1 MTQIIPAILGVTT
14 AELQAQFDK
23 VKSLSSMI
31 SYDVAD
37 GIFVSPKS
45 PAINTFPMPPDDVMI
60 CWHLMVQNPLDYLED
75 CLKYPTAMVTVH
87 IESQKIGETISR
99 LNCENIPVGLA
110 LNPNTPASAIIDLL
124 PAVQFVQIMTVEP
137 GGQGHPFLSNQLVKI
152 NEIRSIKANQSV
164 GIDGGVNRDTIN
176 KIKQY
181 QPEYLF
187 VGSALTKSDDPR
199 QAYADLQRLVG

>member
-1 MTQIIPAILGVTT
+1 MTQIIPAILGVTA
-14 AELQAQFDK
+14 AELQAQSDN
-23 VKSLSSMI
+23 VKSLSSLI

-37 GIFVSPKS
+37 GLLVSPKS
-45 PAINTFPMPPDDVMI
+45 PEIETFPTPPDGVRI
-60 CWHLMVQNPLDYLED
+60 CWHLMVQNPLDYLND
-75 CLKYPTAMVTVH
+75 CLKFPTAMIIVH

-110 LNPNTPASAIIDLL
+110 LNPNTPASAVIDLL

-137 GGQGHPFLSNQLVKI
+137 GGQGHDFLSNQLTKI
-152 NEIRSIKANQSV
+152 SEVHSV
-164 GIDGGVNRDTIN
+164 NASQAIGIDGGVNRDTIN
-176 KIKQY
+176 EIRRY

-199 QAYADLQRLVG
+199 HVYTELQRLVG